1 MVEPRLFFA
10 RIFFEYLLLILIVII
25 SAEFFWLFLS
35 RFSTIYLLNF
45 LSSCEY
51 KPIYSNSNKANYQF
65 IITDLSGDKKLN
77 KYIVEN
83 LERNSQK
90 NSVKIISIKIYSEY
104 SKEILAKNTLGSTTD
119 YQARAITEFEI
130 NKNEITEKLIIDE
143 KFNYQKILDSYE
155 EKSYEQTIKSNL
167 ASSISQKLIL
177 RLSIIE

>member
-1 MVEPRLFFA
+1 MFKKILTL
-10 RIFFEYLLLILIVII
+10 IFI
-25 SAEFFWLFLS
+25 
-35 RFSTIYLLNF
+35 LNF

-51 KPIYSNSNKANYQF
+51 KPIYSSSNKADYRI

-90 NSVKIISIKIYSEY
+90 NSVKIINIKINSKYSREV
-104 SKEILAKNTLGSTTD
+104 LAKNTLGSTTD

>member
-1 MVEPRLFFA
+1 MFKK
-10 RIFFEYLLLILIVII
+10 ILTLVFI
-25 SAEFFWLFLS
+25 
-35 RFSTIYLLNF
+35 LNF

-51 KPIYSNSNKANYQF
+51 KPIYSSSNKANYRI

-83 LERNSQK
+83 LKRNSQK
-90 NSVKIISIKIYSEY
+90 NSVEIISIKINSKYSREV
-104 SKEILAKNTLGSTTD
+104 LAKNTLGTTTD
-119 YQARAITEFEI
+119 YQARAFTEFEI
-130 NKNEITEKLIIDE
+130 NKNEIIEKLVIDE
-143 KFNYQKILDSYE
+143 KFNYQKISDSYE

>member
-1 MVEPRLFFA
+1 MFKK
-10 RIFFEYLLLILIVII
+10 ILTLVFI
-25 SAEFFWLFLS
+25 
-35 RFSTIYLLNF
+35 LNF

-51 KPIYSNSNKANYQF
+51 KPIYSSSNKADYRI

-90 NSVKIISIKIYSEY
+90 NSVKIINIKINSKYSREV
-104 SKEILAKNTLGSTTD
+104 LAKNTLGSTTD

-167 ASSISQKLIL
+167 ATSISQKLIL